1 MMRRAYRAELLKLQ
15 RRAVVIAASLPAALA
30 VLATVLVFSLA
41 KTSPGI
47 TEHGPNFVQR
57 LAALADAGGMTQGY
71 SLGMSLFGLVA
82 MIVTI
87 ANTTSEFSLG
97 TLRTTFLA
105 LPDRKSWLAG
115 RLLAIGTLLVA
126 SFAVALVAGVASAY
140 VMAAIRGVDTGAWLT
155 GSGIAAAGGDYLN
168 AMLGAAFFGLL
179 GTAIAVVIRSTVPAL
194 AMAIVWTFPLEHIIQ
209 NAWPTAT
216 QVFPGLLFATVA
228 VGGVTDAPYLS
239 AVLASIGYGVVA
251 LAVAMATLT
260 RRDVTA

>member
-1 MMRRAYRAELLKLQ
+1 MRRAYRAELFKLQ
-15 RRAVVIAASLPAALA
+15 RRSVVIAASLPAALA
-30 VLATVLVFSLA
+30 VLATVLVFALA

-47 TEHGPNFVQR
+47 QERGPNFVQR
-57 LAALADAGGMTQGY
+57 LAALAGAGGMTQGY

-97 TLRTTFLA
+97 TLRTTFLG

-115 RLLAIGTLLVA
+115 RLLALGTLLVVA
-126 SFAVALVAGVASAY
+126 FAAALVAGVVTAF
-140 VMAAIRGVDTGAWLT
+140 VMAPIRDVDTSAWLS
-155 GSGIAAAGGDYLN
+155 GSGLAAASGNYLN

-179 GTAIAVVIRSTVPAL
+179 GTAIAVVVRSTVPAL

-209 NAWPTAT
+209 GSWPTAT

-228 VGGVTDAPYLS
+228 VGGVDDAPYVS
-239 AVLASIGYGVVA
+239 AVLASLGYAAVA
-251 LAVAMATLT
+251 LVVAMATLS

>member
-1 MMRRAYRAELLKLQ
+1 MRRAYLSELLKLR
-15 RRAVVIAASLPAALA
+15 RRAVLVAGSLPAFLA
-30 VLATVLVFSLA
+30 VLTTVLTFALA
-41 KTSPGI
+41 KSSPTYDAG
-47 TEHGPNFVQR
+47 GPNFVQR
-57 LAALADAGGMTQGY
+57 LSSLAGAGGMTQGY

-82 MIVTI
+82 LIVGI

-105 LPDRKSWLAG
+105 QPDRKAWLTG
-115 RLLAIGTLLVA
+115 RLLALATLLVA
-126 SFAVALVAGVASAY
+126 SFAAALVAGVVTAY
-140 VMAAIRGVDTGAWLT
+140 IMAPIRDVGTGAWLS
-155 GSGIAAAGGDYLN
+155 GSGIAAAFGDYLN
-168 AMLGAAFFGLL
+168 ALLGAAFFALL
-179 GTAIAVVIRSTVPAL
+179 GTAIAVVVRSTVPAL

-239 AVLASIGYGVVA
+239 AVLASVGYAAVA
-251 LAVAMATLT
+251 LIVAMVTLS